1 MNYDKIIALYQRR
14 LDSLL
19 GESGRMSRPNKLR
32 HFPHARM
39 KLVSTKIYIPFINI
53 DFFRIFMNFF
63 WKFHSMLLLEQSI
76 THWSNFLKGK
86 RHFPVYF
93 DLSLR
98 PCNLMPFQLTIFE
111 DKNLKFPWFDF
122 TIFFKIS

>member
-19 GESGRMSRPNKLR
+19 GESGRMSRPIKLR

-63 WKFHSMLLLEQSI
+63 LEISLYA
-76 THWSNFLKGK
+76 TFRTVNHPLERFLESK